1 MLPWL
6 IFKNY
11 LLSRR
16 SGALVRII
24 AWHCVLGIGMGVAA
38 LIIVLSVMN
47 GFNLTIR
54 NRMLSVDPH
63 LVITQKAVP
72 TKSELEKMTAIVNS
86 VSRSGVDQIERYET
100 QDMILRSMDGV
111 FGGALAKGYD
121 TDTLF
126 AMQTRIWK
134 GLKRETPPPV
144 RASSELSGNEVML
157 GVDLAR
163 GLGIFEGD
171 EVIVVPPET
180 LLLPKGEI
188 PRLQKFKVKAL
199 LNTQMPEFD
208 SKFMFYNI
216 DKVNPKGKSI
226 GRETGYEVRLHDPYE
241 ADRVKA
247 KLEKKGIHAQ
257 TWGERDTSLF
267 FALKIES
274 YAMALFLTLAVLITS
289 FSIVTVMVLLMSQK
303 RQDIGMFMALGLSIR
318 RTRIVFLKVGLLL
331 SYLGI
336 FSGFV
341 LGATVCIFLEIH
353 PLELLPDIYTDSTLP
368 ARLTWGILLFVLG
381 MSSLIA
387 VLGSM
392 LPVWRY
398 VLGSPAE
405 SLRRTGPT

>member
-1 MLPWL
+1 
-6 IFKNY
+6 
-11 LLSRR
+11 
-16 SGALVRII
+16 
-24 AWHCVLGIGMGVAA
+24 
-38 LIIVLSVMN
+38 
-47 GFNLTIR
+47 
-54 NRMLSVDPH
+54 
-63 LVITQKAVP
+63 
-72 TKSELEKMTAIVNS
+72 MTAIVNS

-100 QDMILRSMDGV
+100 QDMILRSMDGM

-126 AMQTRIWK
+126 AMQNRIWK
-134 GLKRETPPPV
+134 GLKRETAPPV
-144 RASSELSGNEVML
+144 RASSELSGNEVIL

-216 DKVNPKGKSI
+216 DKVNPKVKSI
-226 GRETGYEVRLHDPYE
+226 GRETGYEVRLRDPYE

-247 KLEKKGIHAQ
+247 KLDEKGIHAQ

-341 LGATVCIFLEIH
+341 LGAAVCIFLEIH

-387 VLGSM
+387 VLGST